1 MKKAEHKWL
10 YSLMLI
16 VCMLVVVVLIRNAAQ
31 GLMIERRKNEAK
43 AVIDLYYDNLYANLE
58 NLDMSSNL
66 AYSIDFDDLDDLAL
80 FEKKPIS

>member
-66 AYSIDFDDLDDLAL
+66 
-80 FEKKPIS
+80 

>member
-1 MKKAEHKWL
+1 MKLNVMIKAPIRCLIMVKKYMKKAEHKWL

-43 AVIDLYYDNLYANLE
+43 AVIDLLL
-58 NLDMSSNL
+58 
-66 AYSIDFDDLDDLAL
+66 
-80 FEKKPIS
+80 